1 LEEEELNRLGGVM
14 VRVLECE
21 QIFESF
27 LFLLPELI
35 IVINIQEYL
44 LERMGQLV
52 IVGDCCL
59 TSNEQFFSYILERT
73 V

>member
-1 LEEEELNRLGGVM
+1 MDFIQLK
-14 VRVLECE
+14 

-44 LERMGQLV
+44 L
-52 IVGDCCL
+52 
-59 TSNEQFFSYILERT
+59 
-73 V
+73 

>member
-1 LEEEELNRLGGVM
+1 MDFIQLK
-14 VRVLECE
+14 

-35 IVINIQEYL
+35 ILINIQEYL